1 MKMKIFESISR
12 TLRDDLMGS
21 ACNFLRSGVFLK
33 QSRSCDPPTVSDS
46 NCSVSTFGRPQSRK
60 YFSRQPT
67 PLRGPDSDN
76 DLIASPKQLSA
87 AAQTC
92 TRTATT
98 ARRKTRNPSI
108 RAPSIAQKISS
119 QADRYALDMRRRF
132 IKRIVYRYLELA
144 LIFQAPTSVYCY
156 TTERV
161 ARVSHIMHQKNLLRL
176 HKLKRDA
183 SLWRTAEIHE
193 SFGSKNNFPCLG
205 QGCVLRTTMS
215 VVKCINFRMNR

>member
-1 MKMKIFESISR
+1 MKMKIFKSISR
-12 TLRDDLMGS
+12 TLRDDLTGS
-21 ACNFLRSGVFLK
+21 ACNFLRSSVVRK
-33 QSRSCDPPTVSDS
+33 QSRPCDLPTVSSS
-46 NCSVSTFGRPQSRK
+46 NCRVSTFRGSQSRK
-60 YFSRQPT
+60 HFTLQPT
-67 PLRGPDSDN
+67 PFEGPDSDN

-98 ARRKTRNPSI
+98 ARRTTRNPSI
-108 RAPSIAQKISS
+108 RAPSIAWKISS

-161 ARVSHIMHQKNLLRL
+161 ARVSHIMHQKNLPRL

-183 SLWRTAEIHE
+183 SLWRKAESHE
-193 SFGSKNNFPCLG
+193 SFESKNNFPCLG
-205 QGCVLRTTMS
+205 QGCVLRPTMS
-215 VVKCINFRMNR
+215 LVKCINFRMNR